1 MQLGWIDRQAERE
14 AKRER
19 LRGSERISSLFG
31 VFVSIVVIIYFYG
44 HYSGNT
50 GFFTS
55 SFTSA
60 DAVLFFGASVLGL
73 LPQLTRSVLGR
84 RNVTRLL
91 EVLTEAVFLIASIWF
106 LATFPFDM
114 SHLADLLPNG
124 WHFLLTWISADL
136 VKVVLVIAIAAM
148 LFVIPYTLL
157 LYQAVKRKL
166 RAQTA

>member
-1 MQLGWIDRQAERE
+1 MVGWIDKQAERE

-19 LRGSERISSLFG
+19 LRGFERITSLFG

-60 DAVLFFGASVLGL
+60 DAVLFFGASILGL
-73 LPQLTRSVLGR
+73 LPQLTRSLIGR
-84 RNVTRLL
+84 RNPTRLL
-91 EVLTEAVFLIASIWF
+91 EVATEAIFVVVAVWF

-124 WHFLLTWISADL
+124 WHFLLTWIGADL
-136 VKVVLVIAIAAM
+136 VKALLVIGVVAM
-148 LFVIPYTLL
+148 VFVIPYTLL
-157 LYQAVKRKL
+157 LYRAVKRKL
-166 RAQTA
+166 GSQATG